1 MNFLRGLKKFGI
13 TFLVSALIFTIAAV
27 FVTNSLEDILLG
39 IFDRTPD
46 GITDILASPEVEA
59 SQGEEGAKPSENVL
73 KNLDGSSYSMLMVCT
88 DYRPNVY
95 SDYLPDV
102 DDIDKTNDEAG
113 YLKDGFRI
121 TGASSICLVQCSKEY
136 GQFIFTP
143 IASNTNVSTPSG
155 YETLYNIYGYYGFE
169 YFMAKIESIT
179 GVSID
184 YYAVINCTDVKSVV
198 DVIGAVYCTVPTDIF
213 TDGKVY
219 VGSTGAGKMKAVDPE
234 LEFESF
240 LEECTDNIGPS
251 SMGLLLY
258 KDYSDGI
265 EDELIITDGYAKGVF
280 RNFAKVSEKS
290 QSALWTR
297 IEKYLTTNITDDFFN
312 SNAALVK
319 AYSDDIAA
327 TVSYP
332 GLFKPTGDFEKST
345 FEPDISKGVEEL
357 SKYR

>member
-13 TFLVSALIFTIAAV
+13 TFLVSVVIFSIAAV
-27 FVTNSLEDILLG
+27 FVTNGLEEILLG

-46 GITDILASPEVEA
+46 GITDILASPDADEPE
-59 SQGEEGAKPSENVL
+59 GEEIEKPAENVL
-73 KNLDGSSYSMLMVCT
+73 KDLDGSSYSMLLVCS
-88 DYRPNVY
+88 DYRPKVY

-102 DDIDKTNDEAG
+102 DDIDKTDEEAG
-113 YLKDGFRI
+113 YLKNGFRV
-121 TGASSICLVQCSKEY
+121 TGASNICLVQCSKET

-143 IASNTNVSTPSG
+143 IAPNTNVSTPAG
-155 YETLYNIYGYYGFE
+155 YETLYNIYGYYGFD

-184 YYAVINCTDVKSVV
+184 YYAVLNCTDVKSVV
-198 DVIGAVYCTVPTDIF
+198 DVVGAVYCTVPTEIF

-219 VGSTGAGKMKAVDPE
+219 VGATGAGKMKAVDPD
-234 LEFESF
+234 LEFDSF

-265 EDELIITDGYAKGVF
+265 EDELIITEGYTKGVF

-290 QSALWTR
+290 QTALWTR
-297 IEKYLTTNITDDFFN
+297 IEKYFTTNITEEFFT

-319 AYSDDIAA
+319 AYSDDIAT

-332 GLFKPTGDFEKST
+332 GMFKPSGDFEKAT